1 MYEMQKQENLEFL
14 IDIEGDTQEIQ
25 RLKNAVQL
33 INQKF
38 IKIKSAPL
46 RPLCNRKQ
54 KYRENPKNIT

>member
-33 INQKF
+33 IN
-38 IKIKSAPL
+38 
-46 RPLCNRKQ
+46 
-54 KYRENPKNIT
+54 